1 MAVRV
6 LAFDTSTDLT
16 TVALCEGEN
25 VLVEDDSASELR
37 HAELLL
43 PRIQRCLATAG
54 AALSSVDLIGV
65 GVGPGSFTGVRVG
78 LATAKGLGLALN
90 KPVAPVVSL
99 HALAQQAMARA
110 RARAIG
116 PCQDAFKGELFA
128 ALYRDGAQVLA
139 PFHAAPAEALARLL
153 EASAGQPLALCGSG
167 LRRYPEVFAAFAQ
180 AVQLEP
186 EFDLPRGRVVA
197 GVALRAFEAGPLPAL
212 ATLVPEYVR
221 GSDARLPETPLRV

>member
-16 TVALCEGEN
+16 TVALCEGEQI
-25 VLVEDDSASELR
+25 LSEEDSASELR

-43 PRIQRCLATAG
+43 PRIQRCLAAAG

-99 HALAQQAMARA
+99 HALAQQAAARA
-110 RARAIG
+110 SLIA
-116 PCQDAFKGELFA
+116 PCLDAFKGELFA
-128 ALYRDGAQVLA
+128 ALYRDGVQVLA
-139 PFHAAPAEALARLL
+139 PFHAAPTVALTILAD
-153 EASAGQPLALCGSG
+153 ASAGQALAVCGSG
-167 LRRYPEVFAAFAQ
+167 LRRYPEAFAQ
-180 AVQLEP
+180 FAAAVQLAA

-197 GVALRAFEAGPLPAL
+197 GIALRAYEAGPLPAL